1 MVSLAAFPPTRGN
14 PGSDSFAEPN
24 LGPLTQHAVQPT
36 CWHWVVVRK
45 DAVFIA
51 RRHKARR
58 MGSSSSKAPGVRER
72 VVGFVVSSR
81 AALWLVGGEGTAW
94 CFWNFNHQLY
104 GFIHSRVCVLVSNM
118 WLTSSAWWGF
128 EYLQN
133 SSRMWLRIASI
144 ALEEELKVLDFV
156 LQQNYYY
163 SVWLDCF
170 PLVLY
175 LSIR

>member
-1 MVSLAAFPPTRGN
+1 MR
-14 PGSDSFAEPN
+14 
-24 LGPLTQHAVQPT
+24 
-36 CWHWVVVRK
+36 
-45 DAVFIA
+45 
-51 RRHKARR
+51 
-58 MGSSSSKAPGVRER
+58 
-72 VVGFVVSSR
+72 
-81 AALWLVGGEGTAW
+81 
-94 CFWNFNHQLY
+94 
-104 GFIHSRVCVLVSNM
+104 
-118 WLTSSAWWGF
+118 LTSSAWWGF